1 MNKTKLIIKYIL
13 LVMSCFILTA
23 NNINAKTING
33 LTIFKID
40 LLQLTQASASLFD
53 SEWLTG
59 VVFEDINNNAIQDN
73 NEPGIAGVRLFT
85 VTGIQIQTDGNGR
98 FHIPL
103 DYSKSSKAKKIL
115 IKLDSSS
122 LPTGYIVSSENP
134 LLRTLGF
141 STPLLIN
148 FAVVKK

>member
-1 MNKTKLIIKYIL
+1 MG
-13 LVMSCFILTA
+13 CFVLHTS
-23 NNINAKTING
+23 NINAKTING

-40 LLQLTQASASLFD
+40 LLQLNQASAFLFD
-53 SEWLTG
+53 SERLTG
-59 VVFEDINNNAIQDN
+59 VVFEDVNNNAIQDN

-134 LLRTLGF
+134 MLRSLGF

-148 FAVVKK
+148 FAVIKK

>member
-1 MNKTKLIIKYIL
+1 
-13 LVMSCFILTA
+13 MSCFILTA

-53 SEWLTG
+53 SEWLMG

-103 DYSKSSKAKKIL
+103 DYSKSSKAKKLTFTVITPRSISVVVQNGL
-115 IKLDSSS
+115 ISRSTTRVMSCSS
-122 LPTGYIVSSENP
+122 TQP
-134 LLRTLGF
+134 L
-141 STPLLIN
+141 
-148 FAVVKK
+148 